1 MWIAALLS
9 SFNNEERGQKT
20 RDFYTTVIY
29 TTGEI
34 NYASST
40 TWKLKDTEVEQPNLK
55 KIKHETT
62 IKF

>member
-1 MWIAALLS
+1 MKKGDK
-9 SFNNEERGQKT
+9 RQG
-20 RDFYTTVIY
+20 FYTTAIY

-40 TWKLKDTEVEQPNLK
+40 TWKLNDTEVEQPNLK